1 MSTRLEKHCWKRSML
16 ERADKAWL
24 SRLLGPNVRY
34 EESMAK
40 HTSLRIGGPA
50 DAFAQ
55 PESEDQLKAILE
67 WARAKRFPYMLIGG
81 GTNLLVRDGGIRGL
95 VIHPGRMNATIQ
107 WIRKH
112 QRIAVSAGAGVP
124 TRRICARAL
133 RHGWQGM
140 NFALGIPGTI
150 GGAVLMNA
158 GTAHGAMADVIE
170 SVTMMTGSGDKV
182 ELTRRQME
190 GAYRC
195 LQLPDDVAGDPS
207 APPVLL
213 SCTLALTLGN
223 REQIRRQ
230 ARRWMRGRS
239 QRQPAWQ
246 PSAGCFFKNPA
257 QDVAAGRL
265 IDEAGLKG
273 FQVGGARVSPRHAN
287 FIVNCGGASAEDVL
301 TIKDKIQE
309 TVKSR
314 FGIDLVPE
322 VRIVGEEKTGA

>member
-1 MSTRLEKHCWKRSML
+1 ML
-16 ERADKAWL
+16 ESADKVWL
-24 SRLLGPNVRY
+24 SRLLGPNVHY

-40 HTSLRIGGPA
+40 HTSFRIGGPA

-67 WARAKRFPYMLIGG
+67 WTQAKTIAYMLIGG

-95 VIHPGRMNATIQ
+95 VIHLGRMNATIEWVQ
-107 WIRKH
+107 KQ
-112 QRIAVSAGAGVP
+112 QRITVSAGAGVP

-158 GTAHGAMADVIE
+158 GTARGAMADVIE
-170 SVTMMTGSGDKV
+170 SVTLMTGSGDKV
-182 ELTRRQME
+182 EWKRKQLAGT
-190 GAYRC
+190 YRC
-195 LQLPDDVAGDPS
+195 LQLPDNVAHDPA
-207 APPVLL
+207 APGAVPVLL

-230 ARRWMRGRS
+230 ARRWMRERS

-287 FIVNCGGASAEDVL
+287 FIINCGGASAADVL
-301 TIKDKIQE
+301 TLKDKIQE
-309 TVKSR
+309 AVKSR

>member
-1 MSTRLEKHCWKRSML
+1 ML

-24 SRLLGPNVRY
+24 SRLLGPHVRY

-40 HTSLRIGGPA
+40 HTSFRIGGPA

-67 WARAKRFPYMLIGG
+67 WTQAKKFPYMLIGG

-95 VIHPGRMNATIQ
+95 VIHLGRMGATIQ
-107 WIRKH
+107 WVRKR

-158 GTAHGAMADVIE
+158 GTARGAMADVIE
-170 SVTMMTGSGDKV
+170 SVTMMTGSGNKV
-182 ELTRRQME
+182 ELTRHQLA
-190 GAYRC
+190 GTYRC
-195 LQLPDDVAGDPS
+195 LRLPDDVAGDP
-207 APPVLL
+207 AMPPVLL
-213 SCTLALTLGN
+213 SCTLTLTLGN

-230 ARRWMRGRS
+230 ARQWMRDRS

-257 QDVAAGRL
+257 RDVAAGRL

-273 FQVGGARVSPRHAN
+273 FQVGGARVSSRHAN
-287 FIVNCGGASAEDVL
+287 FIINCGGASAADVL

-309 TVKSR
+309 AVKSR

-322 VRIVGEEKTGA
+322 VNIVGEEKTGA